1 MPTPCS
7 FPEQRIGDPY
17 LEGAGAGVAKSGK
30 KVRGAESEPN
40 PMARLNVWGWAVVEV
55 AKMRRLVFSGVPSLM
70 VGEQLPQKQQ
80 GSRRGGNVTSSAPSF
95 GPGLTFKWPSIILI
109 SVLRPATSA
118 LYVQLCLRKG
128 FDL

>member
-1 MPTPCS
+1 M
-7 FPEQRIGDPY
+7 
-17 LEGAGAGVAKSGK
+17 AKSGK

-55 AKMRRLVFSGVPSLM
+55 AKMRRLVFSEVPSLM
-70 VGEQLPQKQQ
+70 VGEQLPPKQQ
-80 GSRRGGNVTSSAPSF
+80 EGSRRGGNVTSSAPSF

-128 FDL
+128 IDL